1 MKRLIFFVLILTSCY
16 TTEKPDVL
24 PEEKMLLLMEEI
36 YLIENHYQMTFGSP
50 SVYKSTL
57 DSSYQLI
64 LKENGVTQKQ
74 YEESF
79 SYYASQ
85 PEIMLNLQERLI
97 ERLNRKRIGL

>member
-16 TTEKPDVL
+16 TSEKPDVL

-97 ERLNRKRIGL
+97 ERLNRKRVGL

>member
-1 MKRLIFFVLILTSCY
+1 MKRLVFFGLILTACNSK
-16 TTEKPDVL
+16 EKPDVL

-85 PEIMLNLQERLI
+85 PEIILNLQERLI
-97 ERLNRKRIGL
+97 ERLNRKRVGL

>member
-1 MKRLIFFVLILTSCY
+1 MKRLIFLMLILTSCY
-16 TTEKPDVL
+16 SKEKPDVL

-97 ERLNRKRIGL
+97 ERLNRKRVGL

>member
-50 SVYKSTL
+50 SVYKSAL

-97 ERLNRKRIGL
+97 EKLNRKRVGL

>member
-50 SVYKSTL
+50 SVYKSAL

-97 ERLNRKRIGL
+97 ERLNRKRVGL

>member
-97 ERLNRKRIGL
+97 ERLNRKRVGL

>member
-57 DSSYQLI
+57 DSSYQLV
-64 LKENGVTQKQ
+64 LKENGVTKKQ

-79 SYYASQ
+79 SHYACQ
-85 PEIMLNLQERLI
+85 PEIMINLQERLI
-97 ERLNRKRIGL
+97 ERLNRKRVGL

>member
-1 MKRLIFFVLILTSCY
+1 
-16 TTEKPDVL
+16 
-24 PEEKMLLLMEEI
+24 MLLLMEEI

-79 SYYASQ
+79 SYYARQ

-97 ERLNRKRIGL
+97 ERLNRKRVGL

>member
-1 MKRLIFFVLILTSCY
+1 MNRLIFFGLILTSCY
-16 TTEKPDVL
+16 SKEKPDVL

-36 YLIENHYQMTFGSP
+36 YLLENHYQMTFGSP
-50 SVYKSTL
+50 SVYKSSL
-57 DSSYQLI
+57 DSSYRII
-64 LKENGVTQKQ
+64 LKENSVTQKQ

-97 ERLNRKRIGL
+97 ENLNRKRVGL

>member
-64 LKENGVTQKQ
+64 LKEHGVTQKQ

-79 SYYASQ
+79 SYYASH

-97 ERLNRKRIGL
+97 ERLNRKRVGL

>member
-79 SYYASQ
+79 SYYARQ

-97 ERLNRKRIGL
+97 ERLNRKRVGL